1 MKTEVSLQELTE
13 LQNAVES
20 LLEEN
25 RELKKKLGDLNE
37 FALRQEYEQKALRAA
52 MNLANYYLS
61 AIFKKLGFN
70 VNNTA
75 FYEPI
80 QFEGRNTEYYLR
92 DEWYKNSEKLEI
104 DIHVS
109 LTNQWRML
117 LLKIGYKEPVKIEK
131 EKKSILDQ

>member
-80 QFEGRNTEYYLR
+80 QFEGRSTEYYLR

>member
-13 LQNAVES
+13 LQNAVKA
-20 LLEEN
+20 LFEEN